1 MIIELIIISI
11 FAGFVTHKRS
21 KFTRIF
27 GSGVITYIA
36 LLVYYIFGFYY
47 NNSYE
52 PEMLLGWLMIST
64 VGNILVIPISFLLG
78 KVLLTYKQKTT

>member
-1 MIIELIIISI
+1 LILELFIVSI
-11 FAGFVTHKRS
+11 LAGFITHKRS

-52 PEMLLGWLMIST
+52 PEMLLGWLIIST

-78 KVLLTYKQKTT
+78 KVLLTYQQKAT

>member
-1 MIIELIIISI
+1 MILELIIISI
-11 FAGFVTHKRS
+11 FAGFITHKRS
-21 KFTRIF
+21 KFTRII

-52 PEMLLGWLMIST
+52 PEMLLGWFMIST
-64 VGNILVIPISFLLG
+64 VGNVLVIPISFLLG
-78 KVLLTYKQKTT
+78 KVLLIYQHKAT